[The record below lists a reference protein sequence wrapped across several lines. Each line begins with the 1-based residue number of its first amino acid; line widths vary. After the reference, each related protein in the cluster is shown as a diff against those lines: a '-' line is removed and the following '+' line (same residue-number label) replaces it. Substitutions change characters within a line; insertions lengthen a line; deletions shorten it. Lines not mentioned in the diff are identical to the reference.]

1 MSQGISFKQN
11 QKLSCQISS
20 LIK

>member
-1 MSQGISFKQN
+1 MSKGISFKQN

>member
-1 MSQGISFKQN
+1 MFQGISFKQN